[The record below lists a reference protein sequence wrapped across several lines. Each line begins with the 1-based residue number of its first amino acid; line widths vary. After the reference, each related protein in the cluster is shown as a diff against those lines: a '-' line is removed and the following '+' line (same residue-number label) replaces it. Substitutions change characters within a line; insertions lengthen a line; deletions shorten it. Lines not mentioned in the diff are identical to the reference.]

1 MCPTRL
7 LSWRL
12 SRGRLTTKYSAARD
26 FLSSPRTTAISGW
39 VAWWPTTSCLLLGGT
54 RTSTRVWRVQFP
66 LKQGTPVSKDGINW
80 ITLHSRAT
88 VSTRVSRPSV
98 SGESRSGD
106 QVPLHDH
113 PRHCRRSLARRR
125 RRPFHHRHSIAPR
138 RPHFF
143 VTLSP
148 HALQR
153 LCGHCRPAR
162 CSCNPANEL
171 CLGSKPTGA
180 QDSQFPTALATQDG
194 QPGNGGGREAGA
206 SELVQG
212 IIVSRP
218 LSGMRISGPLA
229 PPPGL
234 EPLMPPPPR
243 GSPCTR
249 RGARRQPSG
258 SSHRPRVRSSRVCS

>member
-1 MCPTRL
+1 M
-7 LSWRL
+7 
-12 SRGRLTTKYSAARD
+12 
-26 FLSSPRTTAISGW
+26 
-39 VAWWPTTSCLLLGGT
+39 
-54 RTSTRVWRVQFP
+54 
-66 LKQGTPVSKDGINW
+66 
-80 ITLHSRAT
+80 
-88 VSTRVSRPSV
+88 
-98 SGESRSGD
+98 
-106 QVPLHDH
+106 
-113 PRHCRRSLARRR
+113 HCRRSLARRR
-125 RRPFHHRHSIAPR
+125 RRPFHHRHSIATR

-171 CLGSKPTGA
+171 CLGSKPTGP
-180 QDSQFPTALATQDG
+180 QDSQTPTALATQDG

-234 EPLMPPPPR
+234 APLMPPPPAAAHVR
-243 GSPCTR
+243 DAGR
-249 RGARRQPSG
+249 AANQAGAAIALGCVPPGCAASQARLIHG
-258 SSHRPRVRSSRVCS
+258 KGGG